1 MTEFSNYGSNID
13 IVAPGYDVYSTI
25 TEKDDSYTE
34 ENPGHENLRTVKNGI
49 KYGNLPGTSMAAPL
63 VSGSAAVLWSVA
75 PELSAEEVKETLIST
90 AGTARSTCQEDKR
103 EEYPMLNLKAA
114 LEKVAKK
121 DATHVILETFYNNG
135 EKTHDLFASEENRDQ
150 EYAVI
155 TGLDHVFVRTT
166 ESSA

>member
-34 ENPGHENLRTVKNGI
+34 ENPGHKNLRTVKNGI
-49 KYGNLPGTSMAAPL
+49 KYGNLSGTSMAAPL

-90 AGTARSTCQEDKR
+90 SGTARSTCQEDKR

-114 LEKVAKK
+114 LEKVEKK
-121 DATHVILETFYNNG
+121 MQHM
-135 EKTHDLFASEENRDQ
+135 
-150 EYAVI
+150 
-155 TGLDHVFVRTT
+155 
-166 ESSA
+166 